1 MQAATAAISAVD
13 ERREAPAMPAQP
25 LLLGLIGSPIKS
37 SAAPA
42 MHEAA
47 AEALGLRAQYRLI
60 DIPGADAARLRA
72 MLEGVR
78 LLGFSGVN
86 VTFPYKEAIIPL
98 LDALAPGAAAIGT
111 ANTVVV
117 HDGKLTGHNTDAT
130 GFASAFKSVL
140 GAPGDA
146 PVALIGAGGVGRAI
160 AFAMAEVGARALQI
174 FDSDAAKA
182 QALAA
187 RLSDR
192 LETRVCASVAEALK
206 DAGGVIN
213 GTPIGMLP
221 NRDSPVPAVFLHKD
235 MFVADAV
242 YTPLWTPLLQAAR
255 GAGARLMT
263 GRELCIH
270 QAADAFWLFTG
281 FEPSRE
287 RIGAA
292 FDAVIAK
299 RDEPR

>member
-1 MQAATAAISAVD
+1 M
-13 ERREAPAMPAQP
+13 REAGRATVELGGAPVRAQP
-25 LLLGLIGSPIKS
+25 LLLGLIGSPIMS

-47 AEALGLRAQYRLI
+47 AQALGLRAHYRLI
-60 DIPGADAARLRA
+60 DIPGADEAKLRA

-86 VTFPYKEAIIPL
+86 VTFPYKEAVIPL
-98 LDALAPGAAAIGT
+98 LDTLAPGAAAIGS

-117 HDGKLTGHNTDAT
+117 RDGKLTGHNTDAT
-130 GFASAFKSVL
+130 GFASAFKAVL
-140 GAPGDA
+140 GRPGDA

-160 AFAMAEVGARALQI
+160 GFALAELGARTLRIVDREA
-174 FDSDAAKA
+174 DKA
-182 QALAA
+182 HALAA
-187 RLSDR
+187 RLGDR
-192 LETRVCASVAEALK
+192 MTTHVCRDVAGAL
-206 DAGGVIN
+206 DGAGGVIN

-221 NRDSPVPAVFLHKD
+221 NRDSPVPAELLHAGLW
-235 MFVADAV
+235 VADAV

-255 GAGARLMT
+255 AKGCRLMT

-270 QAADAFWLFTG
+270 QAADAFWLFSG
-281 FEPSRE
+281 LEPSRE

-299 RDEPR
+299 RQEPR

>member
-1 MQAATAAISAVD
+1 M
-13 ERREAPAMPAQP
+13 
-25 LLLGLIGSPIKS
+25 S

-60 DIPGADAARLRA
+60 DIAGADVAKLRA

-86 VTFPYKEAIIPL
+86 VTFPYKEAVIPL

-117 HDGKLTGHNTDAT
+117 RDGKLTGHNTDAT
-130 GFASAFKSVL
+130 GFAVAYKAVL
-140 GAPGDA
+140 GNPGDR

-160 AFAMAEVGARALQI
+160 GFAMAELGARALHL
-174 FDSDAAKA
+174 FDSETGKA
-182 QALAA
+182 DALAA
-187 RLSDR
+187 RLADR
-192 LETRVCASVAEALK
+192 MTVRICANVADALHG
-206 DAGGVIN
+206 AGGVIN
-213 GTPIGMLP
+213 ATPIGMLP
-221 NRDSPVPAVFLHKD
+221 NRDSPIPAELLHAGLW
-235 MFVADAV
+235 VADAV

-255 GAGARLMT
+255 TAGARVMT
-263 GRELCIH
+263 GRELCIY
-270 QAADAFWLFTG
+270 QAADAFRLFTG
-281 FEPSRE
+281 LEASRE

-299 RDEPR
+299 RGEAK

>member
-1 MQAATAAISAVD
+1 MAEAARAAV
-13 ERREAPAMPAQP
+13 ETGGAPTPAQP
-25 LLLGLIGSPIKS
+25 FLLGLIGSPIMS

-47 AEALGLRAQYRLI
+47 AEALGVRAQYRLI
-60 DIPGADAARLRA
+60 DAAGADEAKLRA
-72 MLEGVR
+72 MLDGVR

-86 VTFPYKEAIIPL
+86 VTFPYKEAVIRL
-98 LDALAPGAAAIGT
+98 LDALAPGAAAIGS
-111 ANTVVV
+111 ANTVIVR
-117 HDGKLTGHNTDAT
+117 DGKLTGYNTDAT
-130 GFASAFKSVL
+130 GFASAFKAVL

-160 AFAMAEVGARALQI
+160 GFALAELGVRTLRIVDREA
-174 FDSDAAKA
+174 DKA
-182 QALAA
+182 HALAA
-187 RLSDR
+187 RLADR
-192 LETRVCASVAEALK
+192 MQTQVCGDVAEALAG
-206 DAGGVIN
+206 AGGVIN

-221 NRDSPVPAVFLHKD
+221 NRETPVPAELLHEGLW
-235 MFVADAV
+235 VADAV

-255 GAGARLMT
+255 ACRCRLMT

-270 QAADAFWLFTG
+270 QAADAFRLFTG
-281 FEPSRE
+281 LEAPRA

-299 RDEPR
+299 RDEPK

>member
-1 MQAATAAISAVD
+1 MQQTVRVGMASGVEKSA
-13 ERREAPAMPAQP
+13 PAQP
-25 LLLGLIGSPIKS
+25 LLLGLIGSPIMS

-60 DIPGADAARLRA
+60 DIAGADPAKLSA

-98 LDALAPGAAAIGT
+98 LDALAPATAAIGT

-117 HDGKLTGHNTDAT
+117 RDGKLTGHNTDAT
-130 GFASAFKSVL
+130 GFAAAFKAVL
-140 GAPGDA
+140 GTPGDA

-160 AFAMAEVGARALQI
+160 GFAMAELGARRLRI
-174 FDSDAAKA
+174 VDSAPEKA
-182 QALAA
+182 NALAA
-187 RLSDR
+187 RLRERMQVD
-192 LETRVCASVAEALK
+192 VCPHVARAL
-206 DAGGVIN
+206 DGARGIIN

-221 NRDSPVPAVFLHKD
+221 NHDSPVPAELLRKD

-255 GAGARLMT
+255 AQGCRVMT
-263 GRELCIH
+263 GRELCIY
-270 QAADAFWLFTG
+270 QAADAFRLFTG
-281 FEPSRE
+281 LEASRE
-287 RIGAA
+287 RLGAA

-299 RDEPR
+299 RNEPQ

>member
-1 MQAATAAISAVD
+1 MGEAAHAAVETGRAAA
-13 ERREAPAMPAQP
+13 RPAQP
-25 LLLGLIGSPIKS
+25 FLLGLIGSPIMS

-47 AEALGLRAQYRLI
+47 AEELGLRAQYRLV
-60 DIPGADAARLRA
+60 DVPGADQTKLKA
-72 MLEGVR
+72 MLDGVR

-86 VTFPYKEAIIPL
+86 ITFPYKEAVIPL
-98 LDALAPGAAAIGT
+98 LDALSPSAAAIGT

-117 HDGKLTGHNTDAT
+117 RDGKLTGHNTDAT
-130 GFASAFKSVL
+130 GFAAAFRAVL
-140 GAPGDA
+140 GHPGDA

-160 AFAMAEVGARALQI
+160 GFALAEIGARVLRI
-174 FDSDAAKA
+174 VDADAGKA
-182 QALAA
+182 HALAA
-187 RLSDR
+187 RLRDRVETQISDN
-192 LETRVCASVAEALK
+192 VAQALNG
-206 DAGGVIN
+206 AGGVIN

-221 NRDSPVPAVFLHKD
+221 NRDSAVPPELLHTGL
-235 MFVADAV
+235 FVADAV

-255 GAGARLMT
+255 AKGCRVMT

-270 QAADAFWLFTG
+270 QAADAFRLFTG
-281 FEPSRE
+281 RDASLD

-299 RDEPR
+299 RNEPK

>member
-1 MQAATAAISAVD
+1 VSV
-13 ERREAPAMPAQP
+13 AQP
-25 LLLGLIGSPIKS
+25 FLLGLIGSPIMS

-47 AEALGLRAQYRLI
+47 ADALGQRAHYRLI
-60 DIPGADAARLRA
+60 DVPGADQAKLKA
-72 MLEGVR
+72 MLDGVR

-86 VTFPYKEAIIPL
+86 VTFPYKEAVIPL

-117 HDGKLTGHNTDAT
+117 RDGKLTGHNTDAT
-130 GFASAFKSVL
+130 GFAAAFKAVL
-140 GAPGDA
+140 RSPGDA

-160 AFAMAEVGARALQI
+160 GFAFAELGARSLRI
-174 FDSDAAKA
+174 VDSDGSKA
-182 QALAA
+182 RELAA
-187 RLSDR
+187 RLKDR
-192 LETRVCASVAEALK
+192 MQTDVCDSVAQAL
-206 DAGGVIN
+206 DGAGGVIN

-221 NRDSPVPAVFLHKD
+221 NRDTPVPPESLRADL
-235 MFVADAV
+235 FVADAV

-255 GAGARLMT
+255 AKGCRVMT
-263 GRELCIH
+263 GRELCIY
-270 QAADAFWLFTG
+270 QAADAFRLFTG
-281 FEPSRE
+281 LEAPLE

-299 RDEPR
+299 RNEPR

>member
-1 MQAATAAISAVD
+1 
-13 ERREAPAMPAQP
+13 
-25 LLLGLIGSPIKS
+25 
-37 SAAPA
+37 
-42 MHEAA
+42 
-47 AEALGLRAQYRLI
+47 
-60 DIPGADAARLRA
+60 
-72 MLEGVR
+72 MLDGVR

-86 VTFPYKEAIIPL
+86 VTFPYKEAVIPL

-117 HDGKLTGHNTDAT
+117 RDGILTGHNTDAT
-130 GFASAFKSVL
+130 GFSSAFASVL
-140 GAPGDA
+140 GSPGEA

-160 AFAMAEVGARALQI
+160 GFAMAEVGARALRI

-182 QALAA
+182 QALAV

-192 LETRVCASVAEALK
+192 LDVRVCSSVGEALAG
-206 DAGGVIN
+206 AGGVIN

-221 NRDSPVPAVFLHKD
+221 NRDSPVPANLLHKD

-242 YTPLWTPLLQAAR
+242 YTPLHTPLLTAAR
-255 GAGARLMT
+255 AVGARLMT

-270 QAADAFWLFTG
+270 QAADAFRLFTG
-281 FEPSRE
+281 LEASRE

-299 RDEPR
+299 RNEPR

>member
-1 MQAATAAISAVD
+1 MQAATAAIS
-13 ERREAPAMPAQP
+13 ERDAPVMPAQP

-60 DIPGADAARLRA
+60 DIPGADAAMLRK
-72 MLEGVR
+72 LLDGVR

-98 LDALAPGAAAIGT
+98 LDALAPGAVAIGT
-111 ANTVVV
+111 ANTVVAR
-117 HDGKLTGHNTDAT
+117 DGRLTGHNTDAT
-130 GFASAFKSVL
+130 GFASAFRSVL

-146 PVALIGAGGVGRAI
+146 PLALIGAGGVGRAI
-160 AFAMAEVGARALQI
+160 AFAMAEVGARALHI
-174 FDSDAAKA
+174 FDSDATKA
-182 QALAA
+182 QALAT

-192 LETRVCASVAEALK
+192 LEVRVCADVAQALK
-206 DAGGVIN
+206 GAGGVIN

-221 NRDSPVPAVFLHKD
+221 NRDSPVPAELLHKD

-255 GAGARLMT
+255 AVGARLMT

-270 QAADAFWLFTG
+270 QAADAFRLFTG
-281 FEPSRE
+281 FEASRE

-299 RDEPR
+299 RNEPR

>member
-1 MQAATAAISAVD
+1 MPAAGAAIDTSGRNETRA
-13 ERREAPAMPAQP
+13 APAQP
-25 LLLGLIGSPIKS
+25 FLLGLIGSPIMS

-47 AEALGLRAQYRLI
+47 AGALGLRAHYRLI
-60 DIPGADAARLRA
+60 DVPGADATKLRA
-72 MLEGVR
+72 MLDGVR

-86 VTFPYKEAIIPL
+86 VTFPYKEAIVPL
-98 LDALAPGAAAIGT
+98 LDALSPGAAAIGT

-117 HDGKLTGHNTDAT
+117 RDGKLTGHNTDST
-130 GFASAFKSVL
+130 GFAAAFASVL
-140 GAPGDA
+140 GNPGDR

-160 AFAMAEVGARALQI
+160 AFALAELGARALNI

-182 QALAA
+182 NALSA
-187 RLSDR
+187 RLEAR
-192 LETRVCASVAEALK
+192 MAVRVCRDVADAL
-206 DAGGVIN
+206 DGAGGVIN
-213 GTPIGMLP
+213 GTPVGMLP
-221 NRDSPVPAVFLHKD
+221 NRDSPVPAKLLHAGL
-235 MFVADAV
+235 FVADAV

-255 GAGARLMT
+255 AAGCRVMT
-263 GRELCIH
+263 GRELCID
-270 QAADAFWLFTG
+270 QAVDAFRLFTG

-299 RDEPR
+299 RGEPK

>member
-1 MQAATAAISAVD
+1 MGNAAHAAGDGSGALK
-13 ERREAPAMPAQP
+13 PAQP
-25 LLLGLIGSPIKS
+25 LLLGLIGSPIMS

-60 DIPGADAARLRA
+60 DVPGADETKLRA
-72 MLEGVR
+72 MLDGVR

-86 VTFPYKEAIIPL
+86 VTFPYKEAVIPL

-117 HDGKLTGHNTDAT
+117 RDGRITGHNTDAT
-130 GFASAFKSVL
+130 GFASAFRAVL
-140 GAPGDA
+140 GNPGDA
-146 PVALIGAGGVGRAI
+146 PVLLIGAGGVGRAI
-160 AFAMAEVGARALQI
+160 GFALAELGADALRI
-174 FDSDAAKA
+174 VDRETEKA

-187 RLSDR
+187 RLADR
-192 LETRVCASVAEALK
+192 LDTQVCDTIAEAL
-206 DAGGVIN
+206 DGAGGVIN

-221 NRDSPVPAVFLHKD
+221 NRDSPVPAELLHAGLW
-235 MFVADAV
+235 VADAV

-255 GAGARLMT
+255 AAGARVMT
-263 GRELCIH
+263 GRELCIY
-270 QAADAFWLFTG
+270 QAADAFRLFTEL
-281 FEPSRE
+281 EPSRE

-299 RDEPR
+299 RNEPR